1 MTDDG
6 SGRIVVSGLTKTYGQ
21 LRAVDDLSFSVEPG
35 SITGF
40 LGPNGAGKSTSLRMV
55 LGLSEPTKGTATIN
69 SVPYSHLNAPI
80 KTVGAVLD
88 TTFHPA
94 RSGRNHLRVY
104 AAAAGIDDKRA
115 DEVLDLVGLTKAARR
130 KAGGYSLGMRQ
141 RLGLATALL
150 GDPKVLVLDEP
161 ANGLDP
167 EGIQWLRRFLRHL
180 ASEGRTILIS
190 SHLLQEVEQTVDRVV
205 IIAKGKLVRAG
216 TIAELAGSLEKAAL
230 VRGPD
235 LSALQ
240 AELRSSGYDVQ
251 AHGEGLRV
259 LNAPIAEIGEVA
271 FATRT
276 VLHELR
282 EDTKDLEFMY
292 FQLTEGQGD
301 YSGTDQTD
309 GTAAPDGSPTNP
321 RHAASDQNPSSS
333 QGGVA

>member
-1 MTDDG
+1 MPQMTDDG

-21 LRAVDDLSFSVEPG
+21 LHAVDDLSFTVEPG

-69 SVPYSHLNAPI
+69 SVPYRNLNAPI
-80 KTVGAVLD
+80 KSVGAVLD

-115 DEVLDLVGLTKAARR
+115 DEVLELVGLTKAARR

-216 TIAELAGSLEKAAL
+216 TIAELAGSLEKVAL

-235 LSALQ
+235 LRALQ
-240 AELRSSGYDVQ
+240 AELTRSGYDVQ
-251 AHGEGLRV
+251 AYGEGLRV
-259 LNAPIAEIGEVA
+259 LDVPVAEIGEIA

-292 FQLTEGQGD
+292 FQLTEGKGD
-301 YSGTDQTD
+301 YSAADQGD
-309 GTAAPDGSPTNP
+309 ELPPPGGS
-321 RHAASDQNPSSS
+321 SLGSQDSSGS